1 MPRQSDTPASWT
13 PTAGAGGLRRPDSD
27 CRNLCGH
34 RVSLRRPAQ
43 VAAERLQQ
51 FCQEGGD
58 VADHAS
64 DELSRVWFQRMKSIF
79 QEINEKGECVQPAE
93 DMCSFWILGWS
104 GFCSVVLLEPPLT

>member
-64 DELSRVWFQRMKSIF
+64 ELLLRDVPRQRNRVEEPRALQILISLLFFFHCSI
-79 QEINEKGECVQPAE
+79 
-93 DMCSFWILGWS
+93 IL
-104 GFCSVVLLEPPLT
+104 